1 MTTNEVLTKQNFL
14 TKLVLKDNENEL
26 SKNLK
31 VKIMKMRIEYAKI
44 RKAFD
49 EDLQEFV
56 KDLAPERFR
65 ELQQIPE
72 NERTD
77 EQNQELTELT
87 NKINED
93 YNAYIIQRGQ
103 DEVNVNTVS
112 FTEEEFEEILEVNS
126 GNNVE
131 INGTKVPAADF
142 MEIIYTSNRI
152 MFLWFSIFIKFH
164 IIRYII

>member
-31 VKIMKMRIEYAKI
+31 VKIMKMRIEYAKV

-77 EQNQELTELT
+77 EQNQEMTELT

-103 DEVNVNTVS
+103 DEVNVNTIS

-126 GNNVE
+126 GNDIE

-142 MEIIYTSNRI
+142 MEIIYTL
-152 MFLWFSIFIKFH
+152 FVAE
-164 IIRYII
+164 

>member
-14 TKLVLKDNENEL
+14 SKLVLKDNENEL

-31 VKIMKMRIEYAKI
+31 VKIMKMRIEYAKV

-77 EQNQELTELT
+77 EQNQEMTELT

-93 YNAYIIQRGQ
+93 YNAYIY
-103 DEVNVNTVS
+103 TK
-112 FTEEEFEEILEVNS
+112 LEA
-126 GNNVE
+126 G
-131 INGTKVPAADF
+131 DYYF
-142 MEIIYTSNRI
+142 LIYI
-152 MFLWFSIFIKFH
+152 
-164 IIRYII
+164 

>member
-14 TKLVLKDNENEL
+14 SKLVLKDNENEL

-31 VKIMKMRIEYAKI
+31 VKIMKMRIEYAKV

-103 DEVNVNTVS
+103 DEVNVNTTS

-142 MEIIYTSNRI
+142 MEIIYTL
-152 MFLWFSIFIKFH
+152 FVAE
-164 IIRYII
+164 

>member
-14 TKLVLKDNENEL
+14 SKLVLKDNENEL

-31 VKIMKMRIEYAKI
+31 VKIMKMRIEYAKV

-77 EQNQELTELT
+77 EQNQEMTELT

-103 DEVNVNTVS
+103 DEVNVNTIS

-126 GNNVE
+126 GNDVE

-142 MEIIYTSNRI
+142 MEIIYTL
-152 MFLWFSIFIKFH
+152 FVAE
-164 IIRYII
+164 

>member
-14 TKLVLKDNENEL
+14 SKLVLKDNENEL

-31 VKIMKMRIEYAKI
+31 VKIMKMRIEYAKV

-103 DEVNVNTVS
+103 DEVNVNTTS
-112 FTEEEFEEILEVNS
+112 FTEEEYEEILEVNS

-142 MEIIYTSNRI
+142 MEIIYTL
-152 MFLWFSIFIKFH
+152 FVAE
-164 IIRYII
+164 